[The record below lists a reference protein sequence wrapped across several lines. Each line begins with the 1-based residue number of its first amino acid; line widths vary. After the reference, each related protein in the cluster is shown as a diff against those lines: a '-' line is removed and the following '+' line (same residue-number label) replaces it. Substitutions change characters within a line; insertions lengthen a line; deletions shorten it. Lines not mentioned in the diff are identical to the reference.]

1 MVMGMSENE
10 KPQSTVNNERNEAEI
25 KKELEILAIVRTRFS
40 SERSLM
46 AWMRT
51 SVSLFTFGFS
61 ITKFISY
68 LENQQEGIQF
78 SEGPYRLGLALI
90 CIGILSLVPA
100 VIQHAQRLKRAKE
113 LGIPMG
119 MPIISRF
126 SLPISATLALLVI
139 GITTLIGITLKWSL

>member
-1 MVMGMSENE
+1 MSENE
-10 KPQSTVNNERNEAEI
+10 KPQATLNTEQTEAAKI
-25 KKELEILAIVRTRFS
+25 VRDLEILAIARTRFS

-46 AWMRT
+46 ASMRT

-61 ITKFISY
+61 ITKFFNY

-78 SEGPYRLGLALI
+78 SEGPYLLGLVLI
-90 CIGILSLVPA
+90 CLGILSLVPA
-100 VIQHAQRLKRAKE
+100 VIQHAGRLKRAKE

-126 SLPISATLALLVI
+126 SLPICATVALLVI
-139 GITTLIGITLKWSL
+139 GFTSFIGILLNWPV